1 MRTSRQKSIEVMAL
15 TPSCWLTPE
24 IAIAACRA
32 GATGVLDL
40 GIGQTRAAVETALAR
55 LKSSVAPSASWGVR
69 WDAGINGGISAGI
82 NAATDASG
90 GCIALSALLGDAQPV
105 PLLVLGGLDA
115 DAAARIVHSTRE
127 LAAVVMLEVQNLQ
140 GAKVAQDAGFDG
152 VIVKGHEAGG
162 RVSAHASFMLLQE
175 FSGQLE
181 MPWWIQGGIGRH
193 TVAAAALAGAAGVV
207 MGEPLWLADEGPF
220 HTPAQRMQW
229 SKLDGSETVL
239 IGSGETLYR
248 FFARSGRAQLR
259 ELEVS
264 VAKGESWQAS
274 LASRMLGDDQL
285 IALGQDIAFAPVFAE
300 RYGTVGRMITA
311 LREHA
316 TSAIEQA
323 AAQVPL
329 APDSAL
335 AQRHGTRYPIAQGP
349 MTRVSDVGAFAAAV
363 AEGGALPFL
372 ALAVL
377 RGKQVRAV
385 LERTA
390 EHIGA
395 RPWGVGI
402 LGFLPLEMRQ
412 AQLEVVREFKPP
424 FAIIA
429 GGRPSQAREL
439 DEAGTVTY
447 LHVPSPGLLRGF
459 LADGARR
466 FVFEGSE
473 CGGHTGPRT
482 SFILWESA
490 VEILLNADIKYPE
503 SIQVL
508 FAGGVHDALS
518 AAMVSAVAAPLVARG
533 MKIGVLMGTAY
544 LFTHEIV
551 AQGAIVEEFQR
562 QAVACEKTALLQSGV
577 GVYTRCAQTPFCDE
591 FDKVR
596 RDLILASS
604 SDEDTLMKLEMMNIG
619 RLRIAAK
626 GIAHRSEAELARG
639 EDGYV
644 EVNETTQRNEGIYML
659 GEVARLR
666 TSTCSVAELH
676 ENVSAGSEALL
687 RKRARPVSLPGRTRR
702 EDIAIVGMACLFP
715 GAQSMREYW
724 QNILRGVDAIREVSD
739 DRWRVADLFDPKRGT
754 PDKIYSKWGGF
765 LDDIAFDPQRYGIA
779 PASVASIEPVQLLAL
794 EVSRLALEDAGFE
807 RRGFPRERTATIFA
821 VGGMNDLGTIFNFRA
836 LLPHYLRNVPG
847 LSDEAREQLL
857 KEIYEDVLPKWT
869 EDTFPGILGNVIAG
883 RVANRL
889 DLGGANFT
897 VDAACAS
904 SLAALDAGIR
914 QLRSH
919 DADVALVGGV
929 DGTNGPLGFMC
940 FAQTYALSPR
950 GRSRPFD
957 DSADGIAISEG
968 VGAVVLKRVADAERD
983 GDRIYAVIKGMGS
996 SSDGRNRSLTAPHPP
1011 AQVQALKRAYA
1022 EAGVDPAAVTLIEAH
1037 GTGTA
1042 LGDKSEIAALNLAFG
1057 EAAMGTQECAVGSV
1071 KSMIGHTKVAAGM
1084 AGLIKAALALRHRV
1098 LPPTIGVEK
1107 PASGIDFAT
1116 SPFYV
1121 NTQTRPWLRRQ
1132 PAQTRYCGV
1141 SAFGFG
1147 GTNFHTVLAE
1157 YTGSF
1162 RASDALDL
1170 NPRDVEIFAF
1180 AGPTRAVIEQAVSQ
1194 MMLALERSQS
1204 LDLAQLA
1211 WSLYREQ
1218 AAVKRVNGSHA
1229 CRLVVLAASVAELR
1243 QKLRRA
1249 LELLPDHA
1257 DISAPPSLFYSER
1270 KEAPGGVC
1278 FLFPGQGSQRVNML
1292 RDLVTAMPELQHWFD
1307 EAPALAEANETP
1319 SRRIA
1324 SHIFPVPVF
1333 SDAERD
1339 AQQEALNDTAI
1350 AQPALGMTGMAA
1362 FDVLTRFGLH
1372 PDHVAGHSYGEYVA
1386 LCAAGALPF
1395 EALIRLSKLRGK
1407 LSANA
1412 PTGAMAALEADGAR
1426 VAQMIAEH
1434 ALAVSIANV
1443 NAPDQT
1449 IVSGTVD
1456 AIDVAI
1462 STFSDAGMRVK
1473 KLPVS
1478 AAFHCDIMAGPRD
1491 ALAAALA
1498 DIEFNAPRVPVYS
1511 NTTGEPYPPTG
1522 EAVRALLA
1530 RHIAEPVRFADEI
1543 EALYQAGVRVFIEC
1557 GPGLVLGGLVDRILG
1572 ERKHATLGLDAPG
1585 RPGGLQLAQL
1595 LAQAQTLGLLVRL
1608 DAWFAHRGLKDL
1620 SVDDVFAD
1628 AVKRDAPGPLIWR
1641 VNAARAKPWHAPQPR
1656 VATRRPAMSI
1666 NVSAP
1671 APVQAPSAEPPAGA
1685 AASMAAPLAPPP
1697 LATPAAADPAPAI
1710 VPSVPAA
1717 MPALPVSTSTL
1728 SDRRTTMKMEN
1739 LPGEVTAGMA
1749 RTAPPVTERC
1759 SETEFAQIQFGVSR
1773 LLELQF
1779 EQQRSLRHFLD
1790 FQAQL
1795 VATPRQRVA
1804 IADSLPPASPYA
1816 VPMVA
1821 TPMVAAPANA
1831 PLTASVAVAV
1841 ATPQPAAVSTT
1852 LDAAPPTPVLP
1863 QQITAVV
1870 MAATSP
1876 ALTPAPTP
1884 APQRVAPAAS
1894 SALIEAPDVIAVL
1907 PGVAGAANPASTE
1920 AFRAHLLQAVSERT
1934 GYPLDML
1941 DPDAHMEADLGID
1954 SIKRVEIFSNLTTKF
1969 NLLGDRDEEAVIE
1982 ALSGLKSL
1990 NEIVAWYA
1998 SMTGTAAVTTHA
2010 PEESASVIAGG
2021 HAPKK
2026 ASAPPTSFNEA
2037 VEPDGE
2043 LAHVDPVQCY
2053 AVQAVAA
2060 GLDGDG
2066 EFGNPFAHA
2075 DVLIVGAGPLADAF
2089 ATALGGYG
2097 ASVHRLAPGAH
2108 TRVIDDKHYE
2118 VDLSSLESVKPLRDL
2133 VINECTAPPV
2143 ALINVM
2149 GATADPSYED
2159 RHDARALFL
2168 LLKAF
2173 EPDLKARA
2181 NDGAWIVNVT
2191 AFDGQ
2196 FGLSRSRAFE
2206 AGRAGVLGVAKS
2218 AAREWSDVKVKCVDV
2233 DPALDVAT
2241 QASQVVD
2248 EIRSGRPGVEVGYTQ
2263 QGRWLLDL
2271 RHNGVARQDLSRLT
2285 LEADAVVLVTG
2296 GACGITADVTRALAE
2311 RYRPKLILVGR
2322 SPLPATEDATTA
2334 NIDDPRALKQ
2344 ALIRALRASNDKV
2357 TPAEIDRVYTR
2368 ILRNREIRAN
2378 LAAMRAAGATIEYHS
2393 LDVRDEKSFE
2403 QLIDHLYARYGRIDG
2418 VLHGAGVISDKLIAD
2433 KPLEAFDTVF
2443 DTKVTPALVLERRL
2457 RPEHLKFIVFFS
2469 SVTGRFGNVGQSD
2482 YSAANEVL
2490 NKLADR
2496 LCHLWPQ
2503 VHALSINWG
2512 PWDAGMVSDT
2522 LRRLY
2527 ASRSIRPIPVEQGRR
2542 HFMAALERGA
2552 SGTPELVISSSIQQ
2566 IASLR
2571 LGQERHDHRQTHQGS
2586 TLK

>member
-1 MRTSRQKSIEVMAL
+1 MKTTRQKSLAVMAL
-15 TPSCWLTPE
+15 TPACWLTPAM
-24 IAIAACRA
+24 AIAACRA
-32 GATGVLDL
+32 GASGVLDL
-40 GIGQTRAAVETALAR
+40 GIGKSHAEVEAALAC
-55 LKSSVAPSASWGVR
+55 LKQGVSESASWGVR
-69 WDAGINGGISAGI
+69 WDAGS
-82 NAATDASG
+82 DASG
-90 GCIALSALLGDAQPV
+90 SLATLSALLGDALPV
-105 PLLVLGGLDA
+105 PLLVLATSGAD
-115 DAAARIVHSTRE
+115 DAARLAGTARA
-127 LAAVVMLEVQNLQ
+127 LAATVILEVQDLR
-140 GAKVAQDAGFDG
+140 GAKAAQDAGFDG

-162 RVSAHASFMLLQE
+162 RVGPHASFILLQE
-175 FSGQLE
+175 LSGQLDI
-181 MPWWIQGGIGRH
+181 PWWIQGGIGLH
-193 TVAAAALAGAAGVV
+193 TAAAALLAGAAGVV
-207 MGEPLWLADEGPF
+207 LGEPLWLAEEGPF
-220 HTPAQRMQW
+220 KTPAQRMQW
-229 SKLDGSETVL
+229 SKLDGSETVV
-239 IGSGETLYR
+239 IGTGDTQYR
-248 FFARSGRAQLR
+248 FFNRSGRAHLR
-259 ELEVS
+259 ELDVAL
-264 VAKGESWQAS
+264 AKGEAWQDR
-274 LASRMLGDDQL
+274 LAPRMLGDDGL
-285 IALGQDIAFAPVFAE
+285 IALGQDIAFAPAFAE

-311 LREHA
+311 VREHA
-316 TSAIEQA
+316 LAAIEQA
-323 AAQVPL
+323 AAQTPL
-329 APDSAL
+329 APNAAL
-335 AQRHGTRYPIAQGP
+335 AQQHGTRYPIAQGP
-349 MTRVSDVGAFAAAV
+349 MTRVSDVGAFATAV

-377 RGKQVRAV
+377 RGKQVRTV
-385 LERTA
+385 LEGTVER
-390 EHIGA
+390 IGT

-402 LGFLPLEMRQ
+402 LGFLPLELRQ
-412 AQLEVVREFKPP
+412 AQMEVVRDFKPP

-490 VEILLNADIKYPE
+490 IELLVNADIKDPTAV
-503 SIQVL
+503 QVL

-551 AQGAIVEEFQR
+551 SQGAIVETFQR
-562 QAVACEKTALLQSGV
+562 EAVACEKTALLQSGV

-591 FDKVR
+591 FEKVR
-596 RDLILASS
+596 RDLVLSAS

-626 GIAHRSEAELARG
+626 GIAHRSDAEMARG
-639 EDGYV
+639 DDGYV
-644 EVNETTQRNEGIYML
+644 DVDEATQRNEGIYML

-666 TSTCSVAELH
+666 TATCSVAELH

-687 RKRARPVSLPGRTRR
+687 RRRARPASLPSRARR

-715 GAQSMREYW
+715 GAQNVREYW

-739 DRWRVADLFDPKRGT
+739 ERWRVADMFDPKRGT

-779 PASVASIEPVQLLAL
+779 PASVASIEPVQLLSL
-794 EVSRLALEDAGFE
+794 EVARLAMEDAGFD
-807 RRGFPRERTATIFA
+807 RRGVAREKTATIFA

-857 KEIYEDVLPKWT
+857 ASMYEDVLPKWT

-904 SLAALDAGIR
+904 SLAALDVGMR

-968 VGAVVLKRVADAERD
+968 VGAVVLKRLADAERD
-983 GDRIYAVIKGMGS
+983 GDRIYAVIKGIGS

-1022 EAGVDPAAVTLIEAH
+1022 EAGVNPADVTLIEAH

-1042 LGDKSEIAALNLAFG
+1042 LGDKSEITALNLAFG
-1057 EAAMGTQECAVGSV
+1057 EAGMGTQVCAVGSV

-1098 LPPTIGVEK
+1098 LPPTIGVDK
-1107 PASGIDFAT
+1107 PASGIDFET

-1121 NTQTRPWLRRQ
+1121 NTQTRPWLRGAQAQ
-1132 PAQTRYCGV
+1132 PRYCGV

-1157 YTGSF
+1157 YTGGF
-1162 RASDALDL
+1162 RDSDALDL
-1170 NPRDVEIFAF
+1170 NPRDAEIFAF
-1180 AGPTRAVIEQAVSQ
+1180 AGPNRAAIEKAVLQMQQA
-1194 MMLALERSQS
+1194 LDRTQS
-1204 LDLAQLA
+1204 VNLAQLA
-1211 WSLYREQ
+1211 WSLCREQ
-1218 AAVKRVNGSHA
+1218 SAVKRVNGSHA
-1229 CRLVVLAASVAELR
+1229 CRLVVLATSVADLR
-1243 QKLRRA
+1243 QKLARV
-1249 LELLPDHA
+1249 LQLLPDHA
-1257 DISAPPSLFYSER
+1257 EIMAPPSLFYAER
-1270 KEAPGGVC
+1270 KEGAGGVC

-1292 RDLVTAMPELQHWFD
+1292 RDLVATIPGVQRFFE
-1307 EAPALAEANETP
+1307 EAAPQEGESAP
-1319 SRRIA
+1319 PRIA
-1324 SHIFPVPVF
+1324 SRIYPVPVF

-1339 AQQEALNDTAI
+1339 AQQAALNDTAV

-1362 FDVLTRFGLH
+1362 FDVLTRFGLRA
-1372 PDHVAGHSYGEYVA
+1372 DFVAGHSYGEYVA
-1386 LCAAGALPF
+1386 LCAAGALSF
-1395 EALIRLSKLRGK
+1395 DALIRLSKVRGK
-1407 LSANA
+1407 LSAAA
-1412 PTGAMAALEADGAR
+1412 PLGAMAALEADGEH
-1426 VAQMIAEH
+1426 VADTIASRD
-1434 ALAVSIANV
+1434 LKVSIANL
-1443 NAPDQT
+1443 NGPDQT
-1449 IVSGTVD
+1449 IVSGTVE
-1456 AIDVAI
+1456 AIDAALPVFAE
-1462 STFSDAGMRVK
+1462 AGLRVK

-1491 ALAAALA
+1491 ALAAELA
-1498 DIEFNAPRVPVYS
+1498 DVEFSAPHVPVYS
-1511 NTTGEPYPPTG
+1511 NTTGEPYPQSG

-1530 RHIAEPVRFADEI
+1530 RHIAEPVRFAEEI
-1543 EALYQAGVRVFIEC
+1543 EALYRAGARVFIEC

-1572 ERKHATLGLDAPG
+1572 SRAHATLGLDAPG

-1595 LAQAQTLGLLVRL
+1595 LAQAQVIGLLVRL
-1608 DAWFAHRGLKDL
+1608 DAWFAHRGLKDW
-1620 SVDDVFAD
+1620 SVDEVFAD
-1628 AVKRDAPGPLIWR
+1628 AATRDAPGPLVWR

-1656 VATRRPAMSI
+1656 AAARRQAAPAVA
-1666 NVSAP
+1666 VAP
-1671 APVQAPSAEPPAGA
+1671 APSVSPAPSPDVRPAAVAVPNPAPVAAVPA
-1685 AASMAAPLAPPP
+1685 AAPRAPAV
-1697 LATPAAADPAPAI
+1697 ADPAPAI
-1710 VPSVPAA
+1710 AAAVPAFA
-1717 MPALPVSTSTL
+1717 PALPLTPSIL

-1739 LPGEVTAGMA
+1739 LPGEGPGAIA
-1749 RTAPPVTERC
+1749 RGAPPVERC

-1779 EQQRSLRHFLD
+1779 EQQRSLRHFLE

-1795 VATPRQRVA
+1795 VAMPRQRSA
-1804 IADSLPPASPYA
+1804 IADPLQQPSPYA
-1816 VPMVA
+1816 ILGAVPLA
-1821 TPMVAAPANA
+1821 ASAAPLAAPQQAVLPAQTQPQA
-1831 PLTASVAVAV
+1831 PLQAQPQAQHQ
-1841 ATPQPAAVSTT
+1841 PQPVAFATT
-1852 LDAAPPTPVLP
+1852 LDAVPPTPVLP
-1863 QQITAVV
+1863 RQITAATV
-1870 MAATSP
+1870 AATAP
-1876 ALTPAPTP
+1876 AVVPATVPAP
-1884 APQRVAPAAS
+1884 APQRVAPAS
-1894 SALIEAPDVIAVL
+1894 SAPIEAPHALASAPSTAD
-1907 PGVAGAANPASTE
+1907 AATHASPE
-1920 AFRAHLLQAVSERT
+1920 AFKEHLLQAVSERT
-1934 GYPLDML
+1934 GYPVEML

-1969 NLLGDRDEEAVIE
+1969 NLLGERDEEAVIE
-1982 ALSGLKSL
+1982 ALSGLKTL

-1998 SMTGTAAVTTHA
+1998 DMTGVAKSEANVA
-2010 PEESASVIAGG
+2010 AGG

-2026 ASAPPTSFNEA
+2026 ASAPPTSSNEA
-2037 VEPDGE
+2037 VESDDDV
-2043 LAHVDPVQCY
+2043 AHVDPVQCY
-2053 AVQAVAA
+2053 ALEAVAA
-2060 GLDGDG
+2060 GLDEAAEPGHL
-2066 EFGNPFAHA
+2066 FAHA
-2075 DVLIVGAGPLADAF
+2075 GVLLVGAGPLADAF
-2089 ATALGGYG
+2089 ATALAGQG
-2097 ASVHRLAPGAH
+2097 AEVRRIVPGTH
-2108 TRVIDDKHYE
+2108 TRAVDDQQYE
-2118 VDLSSLESVKPLRDL
+2118 VDLSSLEPVRQLREL
-2133 VINECTAPPV
+2133 VAAASAAPPV

-2149 GATADPSYED
+2149 GADAHAPHAH

-2173 EPDLKARA
+2173 EPDLKAGA
-2181 NDGAWIVNVT
+2181 QGGAWIVNVT

-2206 AGRAGVLGVAKS
+2206 VECAGVLGVAKS
-2218 AAREWSDVKVKCVDV
+2218 AAREWPGVKVKCVDV
-2233 DPALDVAT
+2233 DPALAPAT
-2241 QASQVVD
+2241 QAARVIG
-2248 EIRSGRPGVEVGYTQ
+2248 ELCSGQPGVEVGYTAE
-2263 QGRWLLDL
+2263 GRWRLDL
-2271 RHNGVARQDLSRLT
+2271 RHNGVVRQDLSRLT
-2285 LEADAVVLVTG
+2285 LDPDAVVLVTG

-2322 SPLPATEDATTA
+2322 SPLPGDEDESTA
-2334 NIDDPRALKQ
+2334 GVEDQAALKQ
-2344 ALIRALRASNDKV
+2344 ILIRERRAQTDKV
-2357 TPAEIDRVYTR
+2357 TPAEIDRIYTR
-2368 ILRNREIRAN
+2368 ILRDREIRAN
-2378 LAAMRAAGATIEYHS
+2378 LAAMRAAGASIEYHS

-2403 QLIDHLYARYGRIDG
+2403 QLIDNVYERYGRIDG

-2433 KPLEAFDTVF
+2433 KPLDAFEAVF

-2457 RPEHLKFIVFFS
+2457 RPEQLKFIVFFS

-2496 LCHLWPQ
+2496 MCHTWPH

-2512 PWDAGMVSDT
+2512 PWDAGMVSNE

-2527 ASRSIRPIPVEQGRR
+2527 ALRSIRPIPVELGRR
-2542 HFMAALERGA
+2542 HFMTELERGA

-2566 IASLR
+2566 IAALR
-2571 LGQERHDHRQTHQGS
+2571 LGPDARKANQGS
-2586 TLK
+2586 TVK

>member
-1 MRTSRQKSIEVMAL
+1 MRTVRQKSLAVMAL
-15 TPSCWLTPE
+15 TPSCWLTPA

-40 GIGQTRAAVETALAR
+40 GIGNPPAAVEAALSQLR
-55 LKSSVAPSASWGVR
+55 NGVSESASWGVR
-69 WDAGINGGISAGI
+69 WDAGM
-82 NAATDASG
+82 NAADG
-90 GCIALSALLGDAQPV
+90 LGMLSALLGDALPV
-105 PLLVLGGLDA
+105 PLLVLAGLSADDA
-115 DAAARIVHSTRE
+115 APLAAAARA
-127 LAAVVMLEVQNLQ
+127 LAGTVMLEVQDLR
-140 GAKVAQDAGFDG
+140 GAKAAQDAGFDG
-152 VIVKGHEAGG
+152 VIVKGHEASG
-162 RVSAHASFMLLQE
+162 RVGPHASFILLQE
-175 FSGQLE
+175 FGGQLDI
-181 MPWWIQGGIGRH
+181 PWWIQGGIGLH
-193 TVAAAALAGAAGVV
+193 TAAAAMLAGAAGVV
-207 MGEPLWLADEGPF
+207 LGEPLWLAEEGPF
-220 HTPAQRMQW
+220 STPAQRMQW
-229 SKLDGSETVL
+229 SKLDGSETVV
-239 IGSGETLYR
+239 IGTGDTLYR
-248 FFARSGRAQLR
+248 FFNRAGRTHLR
-259 ELEVS
+259 ELDVAL
-264 VAKGESWQAS
+264 AKGEAWQAM
-274 LASRMLGDDQL
+274 LAPRMEGTQGMPADSGL
-285 IALGQDIAFAPVFAE
+285 IPLGQDIAFAPFLAE
-300 RYGTVGRMITA
+300 RYGTVGRIITA

-316 TSAIEQA
+316 AAALEQA
-323 AAQVPL
+323 AAQTPL
-329 APDSAL
+329 APHAAL
-335 AQRHGTRYPIAQGP
+335 AQQHGTRYPIAQGP
-349 MTRVSDVGAFAAAV
+349 MTRVSDVGAFATAV

-377 RGKQVRAV
+377 RGKQVREV
-385 LERTA
+385 LESTVER
-390 EHIGA
+390 IGT

-402 LGFLPLEMRQ
+402 LGFLPLELRQ
-412 AQLEVVREFKPP
+412 AQLEVVRDFKPP

-490 VEILLNADIKYPE
+490 IGLLASADIKDAE
-503 SIQVL
+503 SVQVL

-551 AQGAIVEEFQR
+551 SQGAIVEAFQR
-562 QAVACEKTALLQSGV
+562 EAVACEKTALLQSGV

-591 FDKVR
+591 FEKVR
-596 RDLILASS
+596 RDLVLSAS

-626 GIAHRSEAELARG
+626 GLAHRSDAELARG
-639 EDGYV
+639 DDGYV
-644 EVNETTQRNEGIYML
+644 EVDEATQRNEGIYML

-666 TSTCSVAELH
+666 TATCSVAELH

-687 RKRARPVSLPGRTRR
+687 RRRARPVSFPARTRR

-715 GAQSMREYW
+715 GAQNVREYW

-779 PASVASIEPVQLLAL
+779 PASVASIEPVQLLSL
-794 EVSRLALEDAGFE
+794 EVARLALEDAGFD
-807 RRGFPRERTATIFA
+807 RRGFARERTATIFA

-847 LSDEAREQLL
+847 LSDAAREQLL
-857 KEIYEDVLPKWT
+857 ALIYDDVLPKWT

-883 RVANRL
+883 RVANRF

-904 SLAALDAGIR
+904 SLAALDAGMR

-968 VGAVVLKRVADAERD
+968 VGAVVLKRLADAERD
-983 GDRIYAVIKGMGS
+983 GDRVYAVIKGIGS

-1042 LGDKSEIAALNLAFG
+1042 LGDKSEITALNLAFG
-1057 EAAMGTQECAVGSV
+1057 EAHMGKQVCAVGSV

-1098 LPPTIGVEK
+1098 LPPTIGVDK
-1107 PASGIDFAT
+1107 PASGIDFET

-1121 NTQTRPWLRRQ
+1121 NTQTRPWLRGAQAQ
-1132 PAQTRYCGV
+1132 PRYCGV

-1162 RASDALDL
+1162 RDSDTLDL
-1170 NPRDVEIFAF
+1170 NPRNAEIFAF
-1180 AGPTRAVIEQAVSQ
+1180 AGPTRAAIEAAVRQMQQSLERTQAV
-1194 MMLALERSQS
+1194 
-1204 LDLAQLA
+1204 DLAQLA
-1211 WSLYREQ
+1211 WSLCREQ
-1218 AAVKRVNGSHA
+1218 SAVKRVNGSHA
-1229 CRLVVLAASVAELR
+1229 CRLVVLATSVADLR
-1243 QKLRRA
+1243 HKLARV
-1249 LELLPDHA
+1249 LDLLPDHA
-1257 DISAPPSLFYSER
+1257 EITAPPSLFYGER
-1270 KEAPGGVC
+1270 KEAAGGVC

-1292 RDLVTAMPELQHWFD
+1292 RDLVATMPDLQRFFEESTSDDEETAGPRV
-1307 EAPALAEANETP
+1307 A
-1319 SRRIA
+1319 SR
-1324 SHIFPVPVF
+1324 IFPVPVF
-1333 SDAERD
+1333 DDAARD
-1339 AQQEALNDTAI
+1339 AQQAALNDTAV

-1362 FDVLTRFGLH
+1362 FEALTRFGLRA
-1372 PDHVAGHSYGEYVA
+1372 DFVAGHSYGEYVA
-1386 LCAAGALPF
+1386 LCAAGALSF
-1395 EALIRLSKLRGK
+1395 DALIRLSKARGK
-1407 LSANA
+1407 LSAAA
-1412 PTGAMAALEADGAR
+1412 PLGAMAALEADGAR
-1426 VAQMIAEH
+1426 VAETIASH
-1434 ALAVSIANV
+1434 GLNISIANL
-1443 NAPDQT
+1443 NGPDQT
-1449 IVSGTVD
+1449 IVSGTVE
-1456 AIDVAI
+1456 AIDAALPVFA
-1462 STFSDAGMRVK
+1462 DAGLRVK

-1491 ALAAALA
+1491 ALAAELA
-1498 DIEFNAPRVPVYS
+1498 GVEFSAPRVPVYS
-1511 NTTGEPYPPTG
+1511 NTTGEPYPPSG

-1543 EALYQAGVRVFIEC
+1543 EALYGAGARVFIEC

-1572 ERKHATLGLDAPG
+1572 SRPHATLGLDAPG

-1595 LAQAQTLGLLVRL
+1595 LAQAQVIGLLVRL
-1608 DAWFAHRGLKDL
+1608 DAWFAHRGLKDW
-1620 SVDDVFAD
+1620 SVEEVFAD
-1628 AVKRDAPGPLIWR
+1628 AATRDAPGLLVWR

-1656 VATRRPAMSI
+1656 AAARRQAVPPPGFAVPPEPSSPSPAARPAAPIPSP
-1666 NVSAP
+1666 VAAFPAAASSAP
-1671 APVQAPSAEPPAGA
+1671 AV
-1685 AASMAAPLAPPP
+1685 
-1697 LATPAAADPAPAI
+1697 ADPAPAI
-1710 VPSVPAA
+1710 AAAVPAFA
-1717 MPALPVSTSTL
+1717 PALPLTPSIL

-1739 LPGEVTAGMA
+1739 LPGEGPGAIA
-1749 RTAPPVTERC
+1749 RGAPPTERC

-1779 EQQRSLRHFLD
+1779 EQQRSLRHFLE

-1795 VATPRQRVA
+1795 VALPRQRTGA
-1804 IADSLPPASPYA
+1804 ADPLQQPSPYA
-1816 VPMVA
+1816 ILGAVPL
-1821 TPMVAAPANA
+1821 AASA
-1831 PLTASVAVAV
+1831 
-1841 ATPQPAAVSTT
+1841 PQPVAEHQPAVPAPQAQPVVLATT
-1852 LDAAPPTPVLP
+1852 LDAVPPTPVLP
-1863 QQITAVV
+1863 RQITA
-1870 MAATSP
+1870 AAAIAPTP
-1876 ALTPAPTP
+1876 PTTPAP
-1884 APQRVAPAAS
+1884 APQRVAPSAS
-1894 SALIEAPDVIAVL
+1894 SEPIEAPRGIAVP
-1907 PGVAGAANPASTE
+1907 PGPANGAGAASID
-1920 AFRAHLLQAVSERT
+1920 AFKTHLMQAVSERT
-1934 GYPLDML
+1934 GYPVEML

-1969 NLLGDRDEEAVIE
+1969 NLLGERDEEAVIE
-1982 ALSGLKSL
+1982 ALSGLKTL

-1998 SMTGTAAVTTHA
+1998 DMTAAATGEA
-2010 PEESASVIAGG
+2010 NIAAGG

-2026 ASAPPTSFNEA
+2026 ASAPPTSSNEA
-2037 VEPDGE
+2037 VESDDDV
-2043 LAHVDPVQCY
+2043 AHGDPVQCY
-2053 AVQAVAA
+2053 ALEAVAA
-2060 GLDGDG
+2060 GLEEAGEPGDL
-2066 EFGNPFAHA
+2066 FTHA
-2075 DVLIVGAGPLADAF
+2075 GVLLVGAGPLADAF
-2089 ATALGGYG
+2089 AAALARQG
-2097 ASVHRLAPGAH
+2097 ADVCRIVPGAPGAP
-2108 TRVIDDKHYE
+2108 TLAIDDQQYE
-2118 VDLSSLESVKPLRDL
+2118 ADFSSLEPVRQLREL
-2133 VINECTAPPV
+2133 VVAASAARPV

-2149 GATADPSYED
+2149 GAGADVAHTH

-2173 EPDLKARA
+2173 EADLKAGA
-2181 NDGAWIVNVT
+2181 QDGAWIVNVT

-2206 AGRAGVLGVAKS
+2206 VECAGVLGVAKS
-2218 AAREWSDVKVKCVDV
+2218 AAREWPGVKVKCVDV
-2233 DPALDVAT
+2233 DPALAPAT
-2241 QASQVVD
+2241 QAARVIG
-2248 EIRSGRPGVEVGYTQ
+2248 EIRSGQPGVEVGYTAE
-2263 QGRWLLDL
+2263 GRWRLDL
-2271 RHNGVARQDLSRLT
+2271 RHNGVVRQDLSRLT
-2285 LEADAVVLVTG
+2285 LDPDAVVLVTG
-2296 GACGITADVTRALAE
+2296 GACGITADVTRTLAE

-2322 SPLPATEDATTA
+2322 SPLPGDEDESTA
-2334 NIDDPRALKQ
+2334 EVDDPAALKQ
-2344 ALIRALRASNDKV
+2344 ILIRERRAQGGKV
-2357 TPAEIDRVYTR
+2357 TPAEIDRIYTR
-2368 ILRNREIRAN
+2368 ILRDREIRAN
-2378 LAAMRAAGATIEYHS
+2378 LAAMRATGATIEYRS

-2403 QLIDHLYARYGRIDG
+2403 QLIDDIYERYGRIDG

-2433 KPLEAFDTVF
+2433 KSLDAFDAVF

-2457 RPEHLKFIVFFS
+2457 RPEQLKFIVFFS

-2496 LCHLWPQ
+2496 MCHTWPH

-2512 PWDAGMVSDT
+2512 PWDAGMVSNE

-2527 ASRSIRPIPVEQGRR
+2527 AMRSIRPIPVELGRR
-2542 HFMAALERGA
+2542 HFITELERGA
-2552 SGTPELVISSSIQQ
+2552 SGTPELVISSSLQQ
-2566 IASLR
+2566 IAALR
-2571 LGQERHDHRQTHQGS
+2571 LGPDARKANQGS

>member
-1 MRTSRQKSIEVMAL
+1 MRTARQKTLAVMAL
-15 TPSCWLTPE
+15 TPSCWLTPA

-40 GIGQTRAAVETALAR
+40 GIGKPPGEVEAALAR
-55 LKSSVAPSASWGVR
+55 LRSGIAESASWGVR
-69 WDAGINGGISAGI
+69 WDACR
-82 NAATDASG
+82 DASG
-90 GCIALSALLGDAQPV
+90 GLAKLSALLGDALPV
-105 PLLVLGGLDA
+105 PLLVLAGLSAA
-115 DAAARIVHSTRE
+115 DAAQLVGAAHE
-127 LAAVVMLEVQNLQ
+127 LAGTVMLEVQDLR
-140 GAKVAQDAGFDG
+140 GAQVAQDAGFDG

-162 RVSAHASFMLLQE
+162 HVGPHASFILLQE

-181 MPWWIQGGIGRH
+181 IPWWIQGGIGLH
-193 TVAAAALAGAAGVV
+193 TAAAAMLAGAAGVV
-207 MGEPLWLADEGPF
+207 LGEPLWLAEEGPF
-220 HTPAQRMQW
+220 ATPAQRMQW
-229 SKLDGSETVL
+229 SKLDGSETVV
-239 IGSGETLYR
+239 IGAGDAQYR
-248 FFARSGRAQLR
+248 FFNRAGRAHLR
-259 ELEVS
+259 ELDVAL
-264 VAKGESWQAS
+264 AKGEAWQEA
-274 LASRMLGDDQL
+274 LAQRMQGDDGL
-285 IALGQDIAFAPVFAE
+285 IALGQDIAFAPSFAE

-316 TSAIEQA
+316 ATAIEQA
-323 AAQVPL
+323 AAQTPL
-329 APDSAL
+329 APHSAL
-335 AQRHGTRYPIAQGP
+335 AQQHGTRYPIAQGP

-377 RGKQVRAV
+377 RGKQVRTV
-385 LERTA
+385 LESTVER
-390 EHIGA
+390 IGT

-402 LGFLPLEMRQ
+402 LGFLPLELRQ
-412 AQLEVVREFKPP
+412 AQLEVVRDFKPP

-490 VEILLNADIKYPE
+490 IEILLHADIKDAE
-503 SIQVL
+503 SVQVL

-551 AQGAIVEEFQR
+551 AQGAIVEGFQR
-562 QAVACEKTALLQSGV
+562 EAVACEKTALLQSGV

-591 FDKVR
+591 FEKVR
-596 RDLILASS
+596 RDLVLSAS

-626 GIAHRSEAELARG
+626 GIAHRSDAELARG
-639 EDGYV
+639 DDGYV
-644 EVNETTQRNEGIYML
+644 EVDEATQRNEGIYML

-676 ENVSAGSEALL
+676 ENVAAGSEALL
-687 RKRARPVSLPGRTRR
+687 RRRARPVPLPARSRR

-715 GAQSMREYW
+715 GAQNVREYW

-739 DRWRVADLFDPKRGT
+739 DRWRVADLFDPKRGQA
-754 PDKIYSKWGGF
+754 DKIYSKWGGF

-779 PASVASIEPVQLLAL
+779 PASVASIEPVQLLSL
-794 EVSRLALEDAGFE
+794 EVARLALEDAGFE

-847 LSDEAREQLL
+847 LSDAAREQLL
-857 KEIYEDVLPKWT
+857 ASIYDDVLPKWT

-883 RVANRL
+883 RVANRF

-904 SLAALDAGIR
+904 SLAALDAGMR

-968 VGAVVLKRVADAERD
+968 VGAVVLKRLADAERD
-983 GDRIYAVIKGMGS
+983 GDRVYAVIKGIGS

-1057 EAAMGTQECAVGSV
+1057 EAQMGKQVCAVGSV

-1098 LPPTIGVEK
+1098 LPPTIGVDK
-1107 PASGIDFAT
+1107 PASGIDFET

-1121 NTQTRPWLRRQ
+1121 NTQTRPWLRGAQAQ
-1132 PAQTRYCGV
+1132 PRYCGV

-1162 RASDALDL
+1162 RESDALDL
-1170 NPRDVEIFAF
+1170 NPRDAEIFAF
-1180 AGPTRAVIEQAVSQ
+1180 AGPTRAEIEKAVRQLQQALDRTQAV
-1194 MMLALERSQS
+1194 
-1204 LDLAQLA
+1204 DLAQLA
-1211 WSLYREQ
+1211 WSLCREQ
-1218 AAVKRVNGSHA
+1218 SAVKRVNGSHA
-1229 CRLVVLAASVAELR
+1229 CRLVVLATSIADLR
-1243 QKLRRA
+1243 HKLARV

-1257 DISAPPSLFYSER
+1257 EISAPPALFYAER
-1270 KEAPGGVC
+1270 KEAAGGVC

-1292 RDLVTAMPELQHWFD
+1292 RDLVATMPGLQRYFE
-1307 EAPALAEANETP
+1307 EAPPADEGNAGE
-1319 SRRIA
+1319 RIA

-1333 SDAERD
+1333 DDAARD
-1339 AQQEALNDTAI
+1339 AQQVALNDTAV

-1362 FDVLTRFGLH
+1362 FDVLTRFGLR
-1372 PDHVAGHSYGEYVA
+1372 PDFVAGHSYGEYVA
-1386 LCAAGALPF
+1386 LCAAGALSF
-1395 EALIRLSKLRGK
+1395 DALIRLSMARGR
-1407 LSANA
+1407 LSADA
-1412 PTGAMAALEADGAR
+1412 PPGAMAALEADGVC
-1426 VAQMIAEH
+1426 VAETIASH
-1434 ALAVSIANV
+1434 DMKISIANL
-1443 NAPDQT
+1443 NGPDQT
-1449 IVSGTVD
+1449 IVSGTVE
-1456 AIDVAI
+1456 AIDAALPVFAQ
-1462 STFSDAGMRVK
+1462 AGLRVK

-1478 AAFHCDIMAGPRD
+1478 AAFHCGIMAGPRD
-1491 ALAAALA
+1491 ALAAELA
-1498 DIEFNAPRVPVYS
+1498 NVEFNTPGVPVYS
-1511 NTTGEPYPPTG
+1511 NTTGEPYPPSG
-1522 EAVRALLA
+1522 DEVRALLA

-1543 EALYQAGVRVFIEC
+1543 EALYRAGARVFVEC

-1572 ERKHATLGLDAPG
+1572 SRTHATLGIDAPG
-1585 RPGGLQLAQL
+1585 RSCGLQLAQL
-1595 LAQAQTLGLLVRL
+1595 LAQAQVIGLLVRL
-1608 DAWFAHRGLKDL
+1608 DAWFAHRGLKDW
-1620 SVDDVFAD
+1620 SVEEVFAD
-1628 AVKRDAPGPLIWR
+1628 AATRDAPGPLVWR

-1656 VATRRPAMSI
+1656 AVARRQAAPIVVAQADPQTLS
-1666 NVSAP
+1666 VSH
-1671 APVQAPSAEPPAGA
+1671 APSSATQPEAVAASLPPSVAAPPA
-1685 AASMAAPLAPPP
+1685 AASPA
-1697 LATPAAADPAPAI
+1697 PAAADPAPAFAAA
-1710 VPSVPAA
+1710 VPAFA
-1717 MPALPVSTSTL
+1717 PALPLTPSIL

-1739 LPGEVTAGMA
+1739 LPGEGPGAIA
-1749 RTAPPVTERC
+1749 RGAPPAERC

-1779 EQQRSLRHFLD
+1779 EQQRSLRHFLE

-1795 VATPRQRVA
+1795 VAMPRQRA
-1804 IADSLPPASPYA
+1804 GIADPLQQPSPYA
-1816 VPMVA
+1816 ILGAVPLA
-1821 TPMVAAPANA
+1821 TAAASTVGAPLAVPAPVFAPAPEPQQA
-1831 PLTASVAVAV
+1831 AQPVALA
-1841 ATPQPAAVSTT
+1841 TT

-1863 QQITAVV
+1863 RQIL
-1870 MAATSP
+1870 AA
-1876 ALTPAPTP
+1876 APITP
-1884 APQRVAPAAS
+1884 APQRVTPSVS
-1894 SALIEAPDVIAVL
+1894 SAPIEAPQVIAV
-1907 PGVAGAANPASTE
+1907 PSGHTNSAGAASTE
-1920 AFRAHLLQAVSERT
+1920 AFKTHLLQAVSERT
-1934 GYPLDML
+1934 GYPIEML

-1969 NLLGDRDEEAVIE
+1969 NLLGERDEEAVIE
-1982 ALSGLKSL
+1982 ALSGLKTL

-1998 SMTGTAAVTTHA
+1998 DMTGAAAAQANV
-2010 PEESASVIAGG
+2010 VAGG

-2026 ASAPPTSFNEA
+2026 ASAPPTSSNEA
-2037 VEPDGE
+2037 VESDDDV
-2043 LAHVDPVQCY
+2043 AHGDPVQCY
-2053 AVQAVAA
+2053 ALEAVAA
-2060 GLDGDG
+2060 GLDEAAGAGDL
-2066 EFGNPFAHA
+2066 FANA
-2075 DVLIVGAGPLADAF
+2075 GVLLVGTGPLADAF
-2089 ATALGGYG
+2089 ASVLAGQG
-2097 ASVHRLAPGAH
+2097 AEVQRIVPATL
-2108 TRVIDDKHYE
+2108 TRAIDAQHYE
-2118 VDLSSLESVKPLRDL
+2118 VDLSSLAAVRQLRELVVAASAAKP
-2133 VINECTAPPV
+2133 VV
-2143 ALINVM
+2143 LINVM
-2149 GATADPSYED
+2149 GAVTGGAHGH

-2173 EPDLKARA
+2173 EQDLKGGAQG
-2181 NDGAWIVNVT
+2181 GAWLVNVT

-2206 AGRAGVLGVAKS
+2206 VESAGVLGVAKT
-2218 AAREWSDVKVKCVDV
+2218 AAREWPGVKVKCVDV
-2233 DPALDVAT
+2233 DPALAPAV
-2241 QASQVVD
+2241 QAARVIG
-2248 EIRSGRPGVEVGYTQ
+2248 EMRSGQPGIEVGYTA
-2263 QGRWLLDL
+2263 QGRWRLDL
-2271 RHNGVARQDLSRLT
+2271 RHTDVVRQDLSRLT
-2285 LEADAVVLVTG
+2285 LDPDAVVLVTG

-2311 RYRPKLILVGR
+2311 RYRPKLVLVGR
-2322 SPLPATEDATTA
+2322 SPLPAEEDASTA
-2334 NIDDPRALKQ
+2334 GIDDPATLKQ
-2344 ALIRALRASNDKV
+2344 ILIRERRAHADKI
-2357 TPAEIDRVYTR
+2357 TPAEIERIYTR
-2368 ILRNREIRAN
+2368 ILRDREIRAN
-2378 LAAMRAAGATIEYHS
+2378 LAAMRAAGATIDYRS

-2403 QLIDHLYARYGRIDG
+2403 QLIDDVYEHYGRIDG
-2418 VLHGAGVISDKLIAD
+2418 VLHGAGVISDRLIAD
-2433 KPLEAFDTVF
+2433 KPLDAFEAVF
-2443 DTKVTPALVLERRL
+2443 DTKVTPALVLERKL
-2457 RPEHLKFIVFFS
+2457 RPQQLKFIVFFS

-2496 LCHLWPQ
+2496 MCHTWPH

-2512 PWDAGMVSDT
+2512 PWDAGMVSNE

-2527 ASRSIRPIPVEQGRR
+2527 ALRSIRPIPVELGRR
-2542 HFMAALERGA
+2542 HFMTELERGA
-2552 SGTPELVISSSIQQ
+2552 SGTPELVISSSLQQ
-2566 IASLR
+2566 IAALR
-2571 LGQERHDHRQTHQGS
+2571 LGPDARKANQGS